1 MFTARRRLNM
11 SGPPPNSRTMGFQA
25 RPAGEAGRRGGSRL
39 TDQFEDQARRCGSAE
54 DLRLLIDD
62 VSRELGFRYFAL
74 LHHRSM
80 HSGPNHFIRCHNY
93 PRAWEEEL
101 LTRHDVA
108 ADPVHLASLRT
119 NAGFGWDELGE
130 LLPLNSSQRQI
141 LERSRHHGLG
151 PGFTV
156 PANVPGEP
164 SGSCS
169 FAVGR
174 GQSLPASRLQC
185 AELIGVHAFRAARRI
200 HGFARAGAVPP
211 LSRRER
217 QCLRLVAAGKTDWEI
232 AAILG
237 ISVETARQYVKRARA
252 AYDVVSRAQL
262 VACGLR
268 DALVSFDEAI
278 PPDG

>member
-1 MFTARRRLNM
+1 MTSAAPDSEGIATPAALAGN
-11 SGPPPNSRTMGFQA
+11 GEH
-25 RPAGEAGRRGGSRL
+25 RPRSRL
-39 TDQFEDQARRCGSAE
+39 TDLFEEQASKCAGPD
-54 DLRLLIDD
+54 DLRLLLEA
-62 VSRELGFRYFAL
+62 VTRELGFQYFAL
-74 LHHRSM
+74 LHHRSVR
-80 HSGPNHFIRCHNY
+80 SRSDKLVRIDNY
-93 PRAWEEEL
+93 PGGWAEEL

-119 NAGFGWDELGE
+119 NAGFRWDELGE
-130 LLPLNSSQRQI
+130 LLPLSSPQRQI

-156 PANVPGEP
+156 PANIPGEP

-169 FAVGR
+169 FVVR
-174 GQSLPASRLQC
+174 RDRSLPVRRLLC

-200 HGFARAGAVPP
+200 YGFAEVPGIP
-211 LSRRER
+211 RLSRRER

-232 AAILG
+232 AVILG
-237 ISVETARQYVKRARA
+237 ISVETAHQYVKRARA

>member
-1 MFTARRRLNM
+1 VRCQLSPAAPGPRGIGSRATLTGARK
-11 SGPPPNSRTMGFQA
+11 
-25 RPAGEAGRRGGSRL
+25 RRGRSRL
-39 TDQFEDQARRCGSAE
+39 TDLFEEQATRCTSPG
-54 DLRLLIDD
+54 DLQLLLEE
-62 VSRELGFRYFAL
+62 VTRELGFHYFAL
-74 LHHRSM
+74 LHHRGVQSK
-80 HSGPNHFIRCHNY
+80 SDRLIRLDNY
-93 PRAWEEEL
+93 PGAWEQEL
-101 LTRHDVA
+101 ITRHDVA

-119 NAGFGWDELGE
+119 NAGFRWDELGE
-130 LLPLNSSQRQI
+130 LLPLSSSQRNI

-169 FAVGR
+169 FVVRGGR
-174 GQSLPASRLQC
+174 PLPVHRLLC

-200 HGFARAGAVPP
+200 YGFAEAGAIPR

-237 ISVETARQYVKRARA
+237 IAPETARQYVKRARA

>member
-1 MFTARRRLNM
+1 MPDSEKIASQAALASEKGQKRR
-11 SGPPPNSRTMGFQA
+11 
-25 RPAGEAGRRGGSRL
+25 SRL
-39 TDQFEDQARRCGSAE
+39 TDMFGEQARRCAGPE
-54 DLRLLIDD
+54 DLRLLLEE
-62 VSRELGFRYFAL
+62 VTSELGFHYFAL
-74 LHHRSM
+74 LHHRRVASSAD
-80 HSGPNHFIRCHNY
+80 HLIRIDNY
-93 PRAWEEEL
+93 PGSWEEEL
-101 LTRHDVA
+101 LSRHDVA

-130 LLPLNSSQRQI
+130 LLPLSTSQRHI
-141 LERSRHHGLG
+141 LERSRYHGLG
-151 PGFTV
+151 AGFTI

-169 FAVGR
+169 FAVARGR
-174 GQSLPASRLQC
+174 ALPIHRLQC

-200 HGFARAGAVPP
+200 YGFAAADAKPR

-237 ISVETARQYVKRARA
+237 ISVETVHQYVKRARA

>member
-1 MFTARRRLNM
+1 MRRRL
-11 SGPPPNSRTMGFQA
+11 SSAIPRPEKFASRAAFA
-25 RPAGEAGRRGGSRL
+25 ASSDGRGRSRL
-39 TDQFEDQARRCGSAE
+39 TDLFGEQASRCASPD
-54 DLRLLIDD
+54 DLRILLEE
-62 VSRELGFRYFAL
+62 VTKELGFQYFAL
-74 LHHRSM
+74 LHHRCVGDRSN
-80 HSGPNHFIRCHNY
+80 HSIRLDNY
-93 PRAWEEEL
+93 PDAWEEEL
-101 LTRHDVA
+101 LARHDVA

-119 NAGFGWDELGE
+119 NAGFGWDELGG
-130 LLPLNSSQRQI
+130 LLPLSAAQREI

-151 PGFTV
+151 QGFTV

-174 GQSLPASRLQC
+174 GRSLPVDRLMC

-200 HGFARAGAVPP
+200 YGFADAGAVPR

-217 QCLRLVAAGKTDWEI
+217 QCLRLVAAGKSDWEI
-232 AAILG
+232 AVILG
-237 ISVETARQYVKRARA
+237 ISVETAHQYVKRARA